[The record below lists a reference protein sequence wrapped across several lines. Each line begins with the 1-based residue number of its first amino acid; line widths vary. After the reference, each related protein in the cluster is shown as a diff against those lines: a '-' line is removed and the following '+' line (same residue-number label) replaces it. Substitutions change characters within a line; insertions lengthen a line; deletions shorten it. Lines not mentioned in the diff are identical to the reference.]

1 MPAMQGSMKQ
11 QRRSGF
17 GNTNSPDF
25 WRDALPQL
33 GASRCAA
40 RGETACDLRGRR
52 RALRR
57 GGRFCPGLLCRGRRL
72 RRHGCGRSG
81 KYPAAPGEGRVRPAG
96 GLYDGAGA
104 WLYAPVPPGG
114 RLDHAL
120 ANLQLLETAR
130 ADGVEAIL
138 LDPDNRV
145 TCIGPGKY
153 VLPRTEYFYFSLLPI
168 DAVLRGVTIEG
179 AKYPLCDAEARRG
192 DSLTISNEWIEPTVR
207 LRIREGLCWLICSGA
222 AAR

>member
-1 MPAMQGSMKQ
+1 M
-11 QRRSGF
+11 
-17 GNTNSPDF
+17 
-25 WRDALPQL
+25 
-33 GASRCAA
+33 
-40 RGETACDLRGRR
+40 
-52 RALRR
+52 
-57 GGRFCPGLLCRGRRL
+57 
-72 RRHGCGRSG
+72 
-81 KYPAAPGEGRVRPAG
+81 
-96 GLYDGAGA
+96 
-104 WLYAPVPPGG
+104 
-114 RLDHAL
+114 
-120 ANLQLLETAR
+120 
-130 ADGVEAIL
+130 EAIL

>member
-1 MPAMQGSMKQ
+1 MKL

-40 RGETACDLRGRR
+40 RG
-52 RALRR
+52 
-57 GGRFCPGLLCRGRRL
+57 
-72 RRHGCGRSG
+72 
-81 KYPAAPGEGRVRPAG
+81 PGE
-96 GLYDGAGA
+96 Y
-104 WLYAPVPPGG
+104 
-114 RLDHAL
+114 
-120 ANLQLLETAR
+120 T
-130 ADGVEAIL
+130 
-138 LDPDNRV
+138 
-145 TCIGPGKY
+145 
-153 VLPRTEYFYFSLLPI
+153 LPRTDYFYFSLLPI

-207 LRIREGLCWLICSGA
+207 LRIREGLCWLICSGPS
-222 AAR
+222 AR

>member
-57 GGRFCPGLLCRGRRL
+57 GGRFAPDCYVGDGDSGGTAVAGAENILLRPEKDESDLQAAYTMARA
-72 RRHGCGRSG
+72 HGCTR
-81 KYPAAPGEGRVRPAG
+81 
-96 GLYDGAGA
+96 LYLTACT
-104 WLYAPVPPGG
+104 GG

-120 ANLQLLETAR
+120 ANRSCWKRLALMVSRPSCST
-130 ADGVEAIL
+130 
-138 LDPDNRV
+138 
-145 TCIGPGKY
+145 
-153 VLPRTEYFYFSLLPI
+153 PI
-168 DAVLRGVTIEG
+168 IA
-179 AKYPLCDAEARRG
+179 
-192 DSLTISNEWIEPTVR
+192 
-207 LRIREGLCWLICSGA
+207 
-222 AAR
+222 